1 MSVSGS
7 SPVVMIVPCKNEG
20 FLARST
26 MSVIHSLLQA
36 PGEDKPNRVIVVFDG
51 GMDVVPPAGLD
62 PRIRLV
68 PLEDNRRGKAG
79 ACLAA
84 IREMPDLKNPLVL
97 LWDCD
102 SEYDFGA
109 LGKMVAAARANPEA
123 MVIGKRQGKM
133 LWRSIYANA
142 VIRMALWR
150 STGRKPPTDVL
161 TGSRCCA
168 RSVVVEGMAFASG
181 FDMETRITRLCL
193 EREIPMLEVAV
204 PYHPRT
210 KGKKIRA
217 RDLFTLL
224 KAATCQV
231 AGIQLEEKMVP

>member
-20 FLARST
+20 FLALST
-26 MSVIHSLLQA
+26 MSVIHAFLQD
-36 PGEDKPNRVIVVFDG
+36 PGEDKPDRVIMVFDG
-51 GMDVVPPAGLD
+51 GMDVVPPAVQD
-62 PRIRLV
+62 PRIHLV
-68 PLEDNRRGKAG
+68 SLEGNRRGKAG

-84 IREMPDLKNPLVL
+84 IREMPDLKNHLVL

-109 LGKMVAAARANPEA
+109 LGKMVTAARANHAA

-133 LWRSIYANA
+133 LWRSTFANA

-168 RSVVVEGMAFASG
+168 GSVIVDGMASAKG

-193 EREIPMLEVAV
+193 EMDIPMLEVAV

-224 KAATCQV
+224 KAAMYQPS
-231 AGIQLEEKMVP
+231 GIQLEEKMVP